1 MDSKHDTLGCS
12 VGQEDLIRPT
22 IQTNDNFLNRYFFDS
37 STVGQKKPP
46 EVDFFIKPST
56 RLHQREY
63 MWCRELEQET
73 QEKKDDVPNL
83 NIHFYPSASR
93 VIDLPVRGSK
103 HFLLQLQL
111 TPALSKP

>member
-1 MDSKHDTLGCS
+1 M
-12 VGQEDLIRPT
+12 R
-22 IQTNDNFLNRYFFDS
+22 
-37 STVGQKKPP
+37 
-46 EVDFFIKPST
+46 
-56 RLHQREY
+56 
-63 MWCRELEQET
+63 CRELEEET

-93 VIDLPVRGSK
+93 VIDLPVRGPK